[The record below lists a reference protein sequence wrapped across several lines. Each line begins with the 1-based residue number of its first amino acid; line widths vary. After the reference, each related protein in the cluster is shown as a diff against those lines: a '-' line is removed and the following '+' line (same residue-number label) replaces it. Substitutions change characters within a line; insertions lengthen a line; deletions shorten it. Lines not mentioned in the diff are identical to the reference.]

1 MAIMSIEKQSI
12 WQTLQQAKI
21 VQGEEPKSDTIET
34 FWHTKILL
42 AISGWLAALFLFLFL
57 GLEFYDTLRNPSVSL
72 ILGGLMIAGG
82 FALLYT
88 PKNDFYENLALA
100 ISFAGQAL
108 IVWAIFQST
117 DERMQWLLTSLFFV
131 VIALVIPNYIH
142 RVFGSFLAAS
152 TFSITLFL
160 FGIPSIG
167 NALIIFATAFL
178 WLHEFD
184 YPKYMSAQRAIGY
197 GLVLTLIY
205 INING
210 SIFFSYN
217 LIIENITHYDNIIW
231 MPAWIEEFFI
241 GAIALY
247 VAWQILKRYGH
258 KFTDLHTLSV
268 FVATM
273 ILSAIS
279 IEVYGVITSILIL
292 LLGFSN
298 SNRVLMGLG
307 IASLLFSI
315 SSYYYLLNITLL
327 GKAQNLLIL
336 GLVLLAIYWLLS
348 HFVLTDKEVKNA

>member
-1 MAIMSIEKQSI
+1 MSIEKQNI
-12 WQTLQQAKI
+12 WQTLKQAKI
-21 VQGEEPKSDTIET
+21 IEGEEPKSDTIKT

-42 AISGWLAALFLFLFL
+42 AISGWVAALFLLLFL
-57 GLEFYDTLRNPSVSL
+57 GLLFSSSLETPSVAL
-72 ILGGLMIAGG
+72 VLGTMMIIGG
-82 FALLYT
+82 IALLQMF
-88 PKNDFYENLALA
+88 KNDFYENLAFA
-100 ISFAGQAL
+100 MSFAGQAL
-108 IVWAIFQST
+108 IIYTIFENT
-117 DERMQWLLTSLFFV
+117 DGKTQWILTSLFF
-131 VIALVIPNYIH
+131 ALITLFVPSYIH
-142 RVFGSFLAAS
+142 RVVGSFLAAS

-160 FGIPSIG
+160 FGIPGIG
-167 NALIIFATAFL
+167 NALVIFATAFL

-184 YPKYMSAQRAIGY
+184 YPKYMSAQRAVGY
-197 GLVLTLIY
+197 GLALALIY

-210 SIFFSYN
+210 SIFLSYN
-217 LIIENITHYDNIIW
+217 FIIQDMFYTFNGIW
-231 MPAWIEEFFI
+231 MPAWIEEFLI
-241 GAIALY
+241 GVIALY

-258 KFTDLHTLSV
+258 KITDLHTLSV

-273 ILSAIS
+273 ILTAIS
-279 IEVYGVITSILIL
+279 LEVYGVITSILIL

-307 IASLLFSI
+307 IASLLFSV